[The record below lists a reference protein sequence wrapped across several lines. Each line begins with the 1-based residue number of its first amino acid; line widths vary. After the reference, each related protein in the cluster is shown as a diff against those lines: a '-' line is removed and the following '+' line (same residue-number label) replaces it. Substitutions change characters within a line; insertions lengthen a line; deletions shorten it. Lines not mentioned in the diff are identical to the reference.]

1 MHQPGHRA
9 VGLDCSLLFLI
20 GVPLVAEV
28 ASLPGGQMVQ
38 QRLPST
44 AALPGARVGQG
55 LSGTLSGTVITRQSH
70 QAEARN
76 GLP

>member
-1 MHQPGHRA
+1 M
-9 VGLDCSLLFLI
+9 
-20 GVPLVAEV
+20 AEV

-44 AALPGARVGQG
+44 AALPRARVGQG
-55 LSGTLSGTVITRQSH
+55 LSGTFSGTVITRRSH